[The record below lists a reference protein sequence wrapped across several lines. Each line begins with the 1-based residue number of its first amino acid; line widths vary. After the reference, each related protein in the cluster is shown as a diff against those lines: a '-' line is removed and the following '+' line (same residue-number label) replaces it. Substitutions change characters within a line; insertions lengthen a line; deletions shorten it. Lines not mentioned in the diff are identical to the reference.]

1 MRVGLAGYA
10 VGRAIHSPLI
20 LEAGGELA
28 AIATANPDRIEQAR
42 ADHPDAAIVPN
53 LDALLAR
60 DDLDAVVLTTPTGA
74 HHAHCLQLIGRGLP
88 FVCDKPLSTNADLVG
103 EIVAAA
109 AAAGVPFSV
118 FHNRRWD
125 PSHRTAR
132 QLLAQGR
139 LSPVWRYE
147 FRWERWRPVPKHRWR
162 EDAPPQLGGGTL
174 LDLGPHLIDS
184 AIDLFGPIESVRAE
198 LECRLSPSEDDV
210 FLDCRHG
217 GGVVSH
223 LWASSISAAPGPRIR
238 ILSGQGA
245 YVFDDF
251 DPDLRVHSELDD
263 APGRCG
269 WWYSSE
275 ERIAVP
281 EAPGTP
287 ADYYRE
293 FFAAIRGE
301 GEVPVPPESAL
312 AVARVIDA
320 ARISARDGG
329 QVCVPAV

>member
-20 LEAGGELA
+20 LEAGGELTV
-28 AIATANPDRIEQAR
+28 IATTNPYRIEQAR
-42 ADHPDAAIVPN
+42 ADHPDAVIVPD

-60 DDLDAVVLTTPTGA
+60 DDLDAIVLTTPTGA
-74 HHAHCLQLIGRGLP
+74 HHQHCLQLIARGLP
-88 FVCDKPLSTNADLVG
+88 FVCDKPLSTNSALVG
-103 EIVAAA
+103 EIVDAAE
-109 AAAGVPFSV
+109 AAGVQFSV

-125 PSHRTAR
+125 PSHRTAKR
-132 QLLAQGR
+132 LLAQGR
-139 LSPVWRYE
+139 LDPVWRFE

-162 EDAPPQLGGGTL
+162 EDAPPEQGGGTL

-184 AIDLFGPIESVRAE
+184 AVDLFGPVESVRAE

-210 FLDCRHG
+210 FLDCRHA

-223 LWASSISAAPGPRIR
+223 LWASSIAAAPGPRIR

-251 DPDLRVHSELDD
+251 DPELRVHFELDD
-263 APGRCG
+263 TPGHCG

-275 ERIAVP
+275 ARVPVP
-281 EAPGTP
+281 EAPGGP
-287 ADYYRE
+287 ADYYRQ

-301 GEVPVPPESAL
+301 VQMPVSPAAALEVAK
-312 AVARVIDA
+312 VIDA
-320 ARISARDGG
+320 ARESARAG
-329 QVCVPAV
+329 VEVRVTTA